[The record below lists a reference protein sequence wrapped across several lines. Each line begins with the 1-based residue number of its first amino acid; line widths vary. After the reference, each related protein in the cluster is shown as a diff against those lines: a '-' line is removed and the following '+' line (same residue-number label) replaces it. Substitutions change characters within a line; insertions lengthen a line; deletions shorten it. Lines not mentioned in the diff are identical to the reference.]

1 MRKSNE
7 HDHCRRRHGTHAEK
21 WDGDRRW
28 RRIYDCRKGGSPSR
42 TALAATTAARAQL
55 QARLAVVAQ
64 EDVNRIFEETGFD
77 PEFYVE
83 VRRRLEAK
91 KQDQ

>member
-1 MRKSNE
+1 MNMITVAVGTARMPKS
-7 HDHCRRRHGTHAEK
+7 GTGIAVGAESMIAVK
-21 WDGDRRW
+21 E
-28 RRIYDCRKGGSPSR
+28 GSPSR

-91 KQDQ
+91 KQEQ

>member
-1 MRKSNE
+1 
-7 HDHCRRRHGTHAEK
+7 
-21 WDGDRRW
+21 
-28 RRIYDCRKGGSPSR
+28 
-42 TALAATTAARAQL
+42 
-55 QARLAVVAQ
+55 VVAQ

-91 KQDQ
+91 KQEQ